1 MNLLKFQWR
10 IYFRP
15 LCTHS
20 TVTKQHFGVHHS
32 IWTGKEMNDV
42 SSFIVYG
49 YKKRGSSFQKPTC
62 LFPASRFCLTR
73 FTLWNMHEAEPDTE
87 RSCSDVSFRPCNT
100 SWPDICKKKRKERK
114 SMWTHPQMA
123 FVLEGNR
130 ASRRL
135 SVRPLQ
141 LRFPC
146 RLYWLETPVLLLFS
160 NILGKEHK
168 HFSSLRMSDESEAT
182 GLSSGQRKNREVGL
196 HAGRVSSSD
205 VMSDCKISYLFWY

>member
-100 SWPDICKKKRKERK
+100 SWPDICKKKKKKENPCEH
-114 SMWTHPQMA
+114 THKWLLSLKGTEQA
-123 FVLEGNR
+123 DVCQSVLSNYGFPV
-130 ASRRL
+130 ASTARRL
-135 SVRPLQ
+135 LCCCCFQISSGKNTSI
-141 LRFPC
+141 F
-146 RLYWLETPVLLLFS
+146 LLS
-160 NILGKEHK
+160 GC
-168 HFSSLRMSDESEAT
+168 RMSQRRRVWAQVSGRTGRLDCTQVESA
-182 GLSSGQRKNREVGL
+182 
-196 HAGRVSSSD
+196 A
-205 VMSDCKISYLFWY
+205 VM